1 MTTLTNDAETT
12 NRIVSALHA
21 NLLVEAGA
29 GTGKTY
35 ALVSRVVAL
44 IKSGKATMRGIVAI
58 TFTEAA
64 AAELS
69 ERIRS
74 RMEQLLD
81 PEYVAAGNDPLLPL
95 PEAETGRIRQ
105 AIDEIDQASI
115 QTIHSFASQ
124 ILRER
129 PLPAD
134 LPPGWATLDAIE
146 SNQLFADAW
155 DNWLDTA
162 LGQDGDA
169 ELQDALRYLLGINIG
184 VEKWRQL
191 ALSFSDNYD
200 HLRGD
205 GSIAL
210 DFPDVDLPDVI
221 AATLV
226 ELNQALDMD
235 ENRGGRSASLA
246 KEINDAINV
255 ILSTQNVAG
264 DAFSVAKA
272 IKGHSLNP
280 PNRGNPQVKSIF
292 REAGNAFLKSV
303 QEGCAAKALPPLL
316 RHLRQEFA
324 IDYPARRKADGVA
337 TFEDLLVWSR
347 DVLRDDGEARA
358 YFQQK
363 YSHILIDEFQDT
375 DPLQA
380 EMAFYL
386 AAQPN
391 ADVSGQ
397 NWHTIH
403 LHPGK
408 LFIVGD
414 AKQSIYRFRRADI
427 GVTQLVKDSGQMKPI
442 TLSEN
447 RRSQKP
453 VLDWVNAAFC
463 QLMIQDSNDGPT
475 VQAEYIPLQPN
486 YETQQPGLGTAQFF
500 GEPSDANAGQIR
512 RRQAANVAALIAAAT
527 AGDERR
533 NVYDKNKKCIR
544 PAKLGDICIL
554 IRSRTG
560 LNILERGLE
569 SANIPYRLEGGSL
582 LFNTQEVRDLL
593 NCLRAIDNPS
603 DEVSVVAALRSPAFA
618 CSDVDLLQ
626 WRDVGGRW
634 NYSASNKP
642 NDPPPVA
649 DAMSILSQYHHRHQ
663 TESVAGLIADFIR
676 NRRLDELD
684 LAEPRPRE
692 MWRRRQFLV
701 AQARN
706 QEYNSGNGGTPL
718 TLRRFIDWAETQ
730 QHENARIA
738 EIAAPE
744 TDDESVR
751 IMTMHAAKGLE
762 FPIVILLGLNIP
774 HRDNNNNLLLGASG
788 ATAEI
793 YLSKDI
799 KTPGYIELKS
809 LENSHEIAETIRL
822 AYVAATRARDHLL
835 ISLHHSTNSRT
846 RQQNSLAARITE
858 ISESLPQTDAG
869 ADAITAPPIPAAS
882 NGVAPNDTYNPD
894 WQTQRNAEIANRSR
908 PQAVTATSIAK
919 SGAPA
924 PSHTID
930 DKDAAGDNDHEPR
943 RGRGGRSGTAFGSA
957 LHAVLQQI
965 VEQMTPDLPLTTNT
979 SVDEYLNRR
988 NNEITRLAQQ
998 QTADKGIAS
1007 RNANEI
1013 ARLAQKALSTSA
1025 VTAALRAPK
1034 LWSEIPVAAPITT
1047 PKGDVVVIEG
1057 IIDLLYQDADGE
1069 LVVIDYKSDDITTE
1083 PEISARLEHYQWQG
1097 AAYAV
1102 ALESATKK
1110 TVKDVQFL
1118 FVRLDN
1124 PLRQVE
1130 NLREL
1135 MSQLPAK
1142 ISAGG

>member
-12 NRIVSALHA
+12 NRIVSALDA

-74 RMEQLLD
+74 RMEDLLD

-95 PEAETGRIRQ
+95 SKTETDRIRQ

-129 PLPAD
+129 PIPAG

-155 DNWLDTA
+155 NNWLDTA

-169 ELQDALRYLLGINIG
+169 ELQDSLRYLLGINIG
-184 VEKWRQL
+184 VDQWRQL

-221 AATLV
+221 ADTLV

-280 PNRGNPQVKSIF
+280 PNRGNAQVKSIF

-316 RHLRQEFA
+316 RHLRQAFA

-347 DVLRDDGEARA
+347 DVLRDDTEARA

-391 ADVSGQ
+391 ADVSGRD
-397 NWHTIH
+397 WHTIP

-427 GVTQLVKDSGQMKPI
+427 GVTQLVKDSKQMESL

-453 VLDWVNAAFC
+453 VLDWVNAAFSK
-463 QLMIQDSNDGPT
+463 LMIQDSNDTPP
-475 VQAEYIPLQPN
+475 VQAEYIKLQPN
-486 YETQQPGLGTAQFF
+486 DETQQPGLGTAQFF
-500 GEPSDANAGQIR
+500 GEPSDANADQIR
-512 RRQAANVAALIAAAT
+512 RDQAANVAALIAAAT
-527 AGDERR
+527 VGNERR

-560 LNILERGLE
+560 LNILDRELE

-626 WRDVGGRW
+626 WRNKGGRW

-642 NDPPPVA
+642 NDPSPVA
-649 DAMSILSQYHHRHQ
+649 DAMAILAQYHHRHQ

-706 QEYNSGNGGTPL
+706 QEYNSGNGGAPL

-762 FPIVILLGLNIP
+762 FPIVILLGFDSESFSRNKNALFGQ
-774 HRDNNNNLLLGASG
+774 LG
-788 ATAEI
+788 TEVEI
-793 YLSKDI
+793 SLSSSL
-799 KTPGYIELKS
+799 KTPGYDALSAIEKR
-809 LENSHEIAETIRL
+809 HADAESIRL
-822 AYVAATRARDHLL
+822 AYVAATRARDQLL
-835 ISLHHSTNSRT
+835 VSLHHKRGN
-846 RQQNSLAARITE
+846 NSLAARITE
-858 ISESLPQTDAG
+858 ILENLPHTKAG
-869 ADAITAPPIPAAS
+869 VDDITASAIPTAS
-882 NGVAPNDTYNPD
+882 DSATPNDTYNPD
-894 WQTQRNAEIANRSR
+894 WQTQRNAVIAARSR
-908 PQAVTATSIAK
+908 PQAVTATGIAK

-924 PSHTID
+924 PAQPID

-965 VEQMTPDLPLTTNT
+965 VEQMMPDLPLTTNT
-979 SVDEYLNRR
+979 SVDEYLNRW
-988 NNEITRLAQQ
+988 NDEITRLAQQ

-1069 LVVIDYKSDDITTE
+1069 LVVIDYKSDDIATE

-1097 AAYAV
+1097 AAYAA
-1102 ALESATKK
+1102 ALESATGK

-1118 FVRLDN
+1118 FVRQDN

-1130 NLREL
+1130 NLRGL

>member
-1 MTTLTNDAETT
+1 MTTPTNDAETT
-12 NRIVSALHA
+12 NRIVSDLDA

-81 PEYVAAGNDPLLPL
+81 PEYVAAGNDPLLPIS
-95 PEAETGRIRQ
+95 ESETGRIRQ

-129 PLPAD
+129 PIPAD

-146 SNQLFADAW
+146 SNQQFADAW
-155 DNWLDTA
+155 DNWLDNA

-169 ELQDALRYLLGINIG
+169 ELQNSLRYLLGINIG
-184 VEKWRQL
+184 VEQWRPL
-191 ALSFSDNYD
+191 ALSFSNDYDRLCNDNA
-200 HLRGD
+200 
-205 GSIAL
+205 I
-210 DFPDVDLPDVI
+210 PDIDLPTYCQETLAKLQNLENECSNTNDRLYQQLAGAIETVQAVADVAGNPI
-221 AATLV
+221 AAARA
-226 ELNQALDMD
+226 LNAGAKVDYTGNAGAKNNWRID
-235 ENRGGRSASLA
+235 T
-246 KEINDAINV
+246 KEIRDEFRSVGANF
-255 ILSTQNVAG
+255 QVA
-264 DAFSVAKA
+264 
-272 IKGHSLNP
+272 
-280 PNRGNPQVKSIF
+280 VKS
-292 REAGNAFLKSV
+292 APML
-303 QEGCAAKALPPLL
+303 PLL
-316 RHLRQEFA
+316 RNLRQAFA

-347 DVLRDDGEARA
+347 DVLRDDAEARA

-397 NWHTIH
+397 DWHTIP

-427 GVTQLVKDSGQMKPI
+427 GVTQLVKDSKQMESL

-453 VLDWVNAAFC
+453 VLDWVNAAFSK
-463 QLMIQDSNDGPT
+463 LMIQDSNDTPP
-475 VQAEYIPLQPN
+475 VQAEYIKLHPN
-486 YETQQPGLGTAQFF
+486 AETQQPDLGTAQFF
-500 GEPSDANAGQIR
+500 GEPSDDNADQIR
-512 RRQAANVAALIAAAT
+512 RHQAANVAALIAAAT
-527 AGDERR
+527 VGDDIR
-533 NVYDKNKKCIR
+533 NVYDKDKKCIR
-544 PAKLGDICIL
+544 QAGLGDVCIL

-560 LNILERGLE
+560 LNILERELE
-569 SANIPYRLEGGSL
+569 SANIPYRIEGGSL

-626 WRDVGGRW
+626 WRDAGGRW

-642 NDPPPVA
+642 NDPSPVA
-649 DAMSILSQYHHRHQ
+649 DAMSILEQYHHRHQ

-706 QEYNSGNGGTPL
+706 QEYNSGNGGAPL

-762 FPIVILLGLNIP
+762 FPIVILLGFDSDLVSRNK
-774 HRDNNNNLLLGASG
+774 NALFGQLGTEVEVS
-788 ATAEI
+788 
-793 YLSKDI
+793 LSSSL
-799 KTPGYIELKS
+799 KTPGYDALSAIEKR
-809 LENSHEIAETIRL
+809 HADAESIRL
-822 AYVAATRARDHLL
+822 AYVATTRARDQLL
-835 ISLHHSTNSRT
+835 VSLHHKRGN
-846 RQQNSLAARITE
+846 NSLAARITE
-858 ISESLPQTDAG
+858 ITDSLPYTDAG

-882 NGVAPNDTYNPD
+882 NDVAPNDTYNPD

-919 SGAPA
+919 SDTPA
-924 PSHTID
+924 PSHPID

-965 VEQMTPDLPLTTNT
+965 VEQMTPYLPRPT
-979 SVDEYLNRR
+979 SAEVDEYLASWND
-988 NNEITRLAQQ
+988 EIARLAQQ
-998 QTADKGIAS
+998 QTADKGIS
-1007 RNANEI
+1007 HRNANEI

-1025 VTAALRAPK
+1025 VTAALCAPN

-1069 LVVIDYKSDDITTE
+1069 LVVIDYKSDDILTE
-1083 PEISARLEHYQWQG
+1083 PEVSARLEHYQWQG
-1097 AAYAV
+1097 AAYAA
-1102 ALESATKK
+1102 ALESATGK

-1124 PLRQVE
+1124 PLRQVK

>member
-12 NRIVSALHA
+12 NRIVSALDA

-95 PEAETGRIRQ
+95 PKAETNRIRQ
-105 AIDEIDQASI
+105 AIYEIDQASI

-129 PLPAD
+129 PMPAG

-162 LGQDGDA
+162 LGRDGDA
-169 ELQDALRYLLGINIG
+169 ELQDSLRYLLGINIG
-184 VEKWRQL
+184 VDQWRQL
-191 ALSFSDNYD
+191 ALSFSNDYDRLCNDNAIPGIDLPTYCQD
-200 HLRGD
+200 TLAKLQNLSNECSDTNDRLYQQFAGAIETVQAITD
-205 GSIAL
+205 VAGNSIAAARAL
-210 DFPDVDLPDVI
+210 NAGAKVDYTGNAGVKNNWQIDPKEVR
-221 AATLV
+221 
-226 ELNQALDMD
+226 D
-235 ENRGGRSASLA
+235 EFRSVGV
-246 KEINDAINV
+246 NFQV
-255 ILSTQNVAG
+255 V
-264 DAFSVAKA
+264 
-272 IKGHSLNP
+272 
-280 PNRGNPQVKSIF
+280 VKS
-292 REAGNAFLKSV
+292 APML
-303 QEGCAAKALPPLL
+303 PLL
-316 RHLRQEFA
+316 RNLRQAFA

-347 DVLRDDGEARA
+347 DVLRDNAEARA

-386 AAQPN
+386 VAQPN
-391 ADVSGQ
+391 AGVSGRD
-397 NWHTIH
+397 WHTIP

-427 GVTQLVKDSGQMKPI
+427 GVTQLVKDSGQMESLS
-442 TLSEN
+442 LSEN

-453 VLDWVNAAFC
+453 VLDWVNATFSK
-463 QLMIQDSNDGPT
+463 LMIQDNNDTPP
-475 VQAEYIPLQPN
+475 VQAEYVKLRPN
-486 YETQQPGLGTAQFF
+486 DETQQPGLGTAQFF
-500 GEPSDANAGQIR
+500 GEPSDDNADMIR

-527 AGDERR
+527 VGNERR

-544 PAKLGDICIL
+544 QADLGDICIL

-569 SANIPYRLEGGSL
+569 FANIPYRLEGGSL

-626 WRDVGGRW
+626 WRDKGGRW
-634 NYSASNKP
+634 NYSATKKP
-642 NDPPPVA
+642 DDPPPVA
-649 DAMSILSQYHHRHQ
+649 DAMAILEQYHNRHQ
-663 TESVAGLIADFIR
+663 TETVAGLIADFIR

-799 KTPGYIELKS
+799 KTPGYSELAS
-809 LENSHEIAETIRL
+809 LENNHEIAESIRL

-835 ISLHHSTNSRT
+835 ISLHYNRA

-858 ISESLPQTDAG
+858 ISESLPHTDAG
-869 ADAITAPPIPAAS
+869 ANAITAPTIPAAS
-882 NGVAPNDTYNPD
+882 NGVAPNNIYNPD
-894 WQTQRNAEIANRSR
+894 WQAQRNAEIAARSR

-919 SGAPA
+919 SGTPAPA
-924 PSHTID
+924 QPID

-965 VEQMTPDLPLTTNT
+965 VEQMTPDLPLTT
-979 SVDEYLNRR
+979 SAEVDEYLTHWND
-988 NNEITRLAQQ
+988 EITRLSQQ

-1025 VTAALRAPK
+1025 VTAALRAPN

-1069 LVVIDYKSDDITTE
+1069 LVVIDYKSDDIPTE
-1083 PEISARLEHYQWQG
+1083 PEVSARLEHYQWQG
-1097 AAYAV
+1097 AAYAA
-1102 ALESATKK
+1102 ALESATQK

-1142 ISAGG
+1142 IPAGG

>member
-12 NRIVSALHA
+12 NRIVSALDA

-124 ILRER
+124 ILREC

-146 SNQLFADAW
+146 SNQQFADAW

-162 LGQDGDA
+162 LGRDGDA
-169 ELQDALRYLLGINIG
+169 ELQDSLRYLLGINIG

-191 ALSFSDNYD
+191 ALSFSSDYDRLCNDNAIQ
-200 HLRGD
+200 G
-205 GSIAL
+205 I
-210 DFPDVDLPDVI
+210 DLPKYCQDTLAKLQNLENECSDTNDRLYQQLVGAIDTVQAVADVAGNPI
-221 AATLV
+221 AAARA
-226 ELNQALDMD
+226 LNAGAKVDYTGNAGAKNNWRID
-235 ENRGGRSASLA
+235 T
-246 KEINDAINV
+246 KEIRDEFRSVGANF
-255 ILSTQNVAG
+255 QVA
-264 DAFSVAKA
+264 
-272 IKGHSLNP
+272 
-280 PNRGNPQVKSIF
+280 VKS
-292 REAGNAFLKSV
+292 APML
-303 QEGCAAKALPPLL
+303 PLL
-316 RHLRQEFA
+316 RNLRQAFA

-347 DVLRDDGEARA
+347 DVLRDNAEARA

-397 NWHTIH
+397 DWHTIP

-427 GVTQLVKDSGQMKPI
+427 RVTQLVKDSGI
-442 TLSEN
+442 DSLTLSEN

-453 VLDWVNAAFC
+453 VLDWVNEAFSR
-463 QLMIQDSNDGPT
+463 LMIQDSNDSPP

-486 YETQQPGLGTAQFF
+486 AETQQPDLGTAQFF
-500 GEPSDANAGQIR
+500 GEPSDDNADQIR
-512 RRQAANVAALIAAAT
+512 RHQAANVAALIAAAT
-527 AGDERR
+527 VGDGRR

-544 PAKLGDICIL
+544 QAGLGDVCIL

-618 CSDVDLLQ
+618 CSDIDLLQ
-626 WRDVGGRW
+626 WRDKGGRW
-634 NYSASNKP
+634 NYLAAPKP
-642 NDPPPVA
+642 NDLSPVA
-649 DAMSILSQYHHRHQ
+649 DAMAILEQYHHRHQ
-663 TESVAGLIADFIR
+663 TENVAGLIADFIR

-701 AQARN
+701 AQARD
-706 QEYNSGNGGTPL
+706 QEYNSGSGGAPL
-718 TLRRFIDWAETQ
+718 TLRRFIGWAETQ

-762 FPIVILLGLNIP
+762 FPIVILLGFDSAPVSRNKNALFGQ
-774 HRDNNNNLLLGASG
+774 LG
-788 ATAEI
+788 TEVEI
-793 YLSKDI
+793 SLSSSL
-799 KTPGYIELKS
+799 KTPGYDALSAIEKR
-809 LENSHEIAETIRL
+809 HADAESIRL
-822 AYVAATRARDHLL
+822 AYVAATRARDQLL
-835 ISLHHSTNSRT
+835 VSLHHKRGN
-846 RQQNSLAARITE
+846 NSLAARITE
-858 ISESLPQTDAG
+858 ITDTLPHTKAG
-869 ADAITAPPIPAAS
+869 ADAITAPTIPAAS
-882 NGVAPNDTYNPD
+882 NGVASNNTYNPD
-894 WQTQRNAEIANRSR
+894 WQAQRDAEIAARSR
-908 PQAVTATSIAK
+908 PQAVTATGIAK

-924 PSHTID
+924 PAQPID

-965 VEQMTPDLPLTTNT
+965 VEQMTPYLPRPT
-979 SVDEYLNRR
+979 SAEVDEYLASWND
-988 NNEITRLAQQ
+988 EITRLSQQ

-1013 ARLAQKALSTSA
+1013 ARLAHKALHNPA
-1025 VTAALRAPK
+1025 VTAALCAPN

-1047 PKGDVVVIEG
+1047 TKGDVVVIEG
-1057 IIDLLYQDADGE
+1057 IIDLLYQDANGE
-1069 LVVIDYKSDDITTE
+1069 LVVIDYKSDDIPTE

-1097 AAYAV
+1097 AAYAA
-1102 ALESATKK
+1102 ALESATQK
-1110 TVKDVQFL
+1110 TVKDVQFI

-1135 MSQLPAK
+1135 ISQLPAK
-1142 ISAGG
+1142 IPAGG

>member
-1 MTTLTNDAETT
+1 MTTLMNDAETT
-12 NRIVSALHA
+12 NRIVSALDA

-44 IKSGKATMRGIVAI
+44 IKSGKAAMRGIVAI

-81 PEYVAAGNDPLLPL
+81 PEYVAAGNDPLLRL
-95 PEAETGRIRQ
+95 SEAETDRIRQ

-129 PLPAD
+129 PIPAG

-146 SNQLFADAW
+146 SNRLFADAW
-155 DNWLDTA
+155 DDWLDNA
-162 LGQDGDA
+162 LDQDGDA
-169 ELQDALRYLLGINIG
+169 ELQDSLRYLLGINIG
-184 VEKWRQL
+184 VDQWRPL

-200 HLRGD
+200 HLRDD

-235 ENRGGRSASLA
+235 ENRGGSSVSLA

-255 ILSTQNVAG
+255 ILSTQNVAN

-272 IKGHSLNP
+272 IKGHSLKP
-280 PNRGNPQVKSIF
+280 PGRGGNRQVRSIF
-292 REAGNAFLKSV
+292 GEAGNAFLKSV
-303 QEGCAAKALPPLL
+303 QDGCAAKVLPPLL
-316 RHLRQEFA
+316 RHLRQAFA

-347 DVLRDDGEARA
+347 DVLRDDTEARS

-391 ADVSGQ
+391 ADVSGRD
-397 NWHTIH
+397 WHTIP

-427 GVTQLVKDSGQMKPI
+427 GVTQLVKDSKQMESL

-447 RRSQKP
+447 RRSQKS
-453 VLDWVNAAFC
+453 VLDWVNAAFSR
-463 QLMIQDSNDGPT
+463 LMIQDSNDGRP
-475 VQAEYIPLQPN
+475 VQAEYVKLQPN
-486 YETQQPGLGTAQFF
+486 TETQQPGLGTAQFF
-500 GEPSDANAGQIR
+500 GGPSDDNADQIR
-512 RRQAANVAALIAAAT
+512 RHQAANVAALIAAST
-527 AGDERR
+527 VGNEIRK
-533 NVYDKNKKCIR
+533 VYDKNKKCIR

-626 WRDVGGRW
+626 WRDAGGRW
-634 NYSASNKP
+634 NYSAANKP
-642 NDPPPVA
+642 DDPSPVA
-649 DAMSILSQYHHRHQ
+649 DAMAILEQYHHRHQ

-706 QEYNSGNGGTPL
+706 QEYNSGNGGASL

-730 QHENARIA
+730 QDENARIA

-744 TDDESVR
+744 TDDDSVR

-774 HRDNNNNLLLGASG
+774 HRDNNNHLLLGASG

-799 KTPGYIELKS
+799 KTPGYSELAS
-809 LENSHEIAETIRL
+809 LENSHEIAESIRL

-835 ISLHHSTNSRT
+835 ISLHHSTNNRT

-858 ISESLPQTDAG
+858 ITGNLPHTDAG
-869 ADAITAPPIPAAS
+869 ADALIAPPILAAEV
-882 NGVAPNDTYNPD
+882 VAPDDTYNPD
-894 WQTQRNAEIANRSR
+894 WQTQRDAEIAARSR

-924 PSHTID
+924 PAQYID

-957 LHAVLQQI
+957 LHAVLQQV

-979 SVDEYLNRR
+979 SVDEYLTHWND
-988 NNEITRLAQQ
+988 EIARLAQQ
-998 QTADKGIAS
+998 QTTDKGIAS

-1013 ARLAQKALSTSA
+1013 ARLALKALSTPA
-1025 VTAALRAPK
+1025 VTAALCAPN

-1083 PEISARLEHYQWQG
+1083 TDVTARLEHYQWQG
-1097 AAYAV
+1097 AAYAA
-1102 ALESATKK
+1102 ALESATGK

-1130 NLREL
+1130 NLRGL

-1142 ISAGG
+1142 IPAGG

>member
-1 MTTLTNDAETT
+1 MTTPKNDAETT
-12 NRIVSALHA
+12 NRIVSALDA

-129 PLPAD
+129 PLPAG

-162 LGQDGDA
+162 LGRDGDA
-169 ELQDALRYLLGINIG
+169 ELQNSLRYLLGINIG

-200 HLRGD
+200 HLRDD
-205 GSIAL
+205 GSIDL

-221 AATLV
+221 AATLD

-235 ENRGGRSASLA
+235 ENRGGSSASLA

-255 ILSTQNVAG
+255 ILSTQNVAN

-272 IKGHSLNP
+272 IKGHSLKP
-280 PNRGNPQVKSIF
+280 PGRGGNRQVRSIF
-292 REAGNAFLKSV
+292 GEAGNAFLKSV
-303 QEGCAAKALPPLL
+303 QDGCAAKALPPLL
-316 RHLRQEFA
+316 RHLRQAFA
-324 IDYPARRKADGVA
+324 VDYPARRKADGVA

-347 DVLRDDGEARA
+347 DVLRDNAEARA

-386 AAQPN
+386 AAQSN
-391 ADVSGQ
+391 VDVSGRD
-397 NWHTIH
+397 WHTIP

-427 GVTQLVKDSGQMKPI
+427 GVTQLVKDSKQMESL

-453 VLDWVNAAFC
+453 VLDWVNAVFN
-463 QLMIQDSNDGPT
+463 QLMIQDSNDTPP
-475 VQAEYIPLQPN
+475 VQAEYKPLQPN
-486 YETQQPGLGTAQFF
+486 AETQQPGLGTTQFF
-500 GEPSDANAGQIR
+500 GEPSDANADQIR
-512 RRQAANVAALIAAAT
+512 RHQAANVAALIAAAT
-527 AGDERR
+527 VGDEIR
-533 NVYDKNKKCIR
+533 NVYDKDKKRIR
-544 PAKLGDICIL
+544 QAGLGDVCIL

-603 DEVSVVAALRSPAFA
+603 DEVSVVSALRSPAFA

-626 WRDVGGRW
+626 WRDAGGRW

-649 DAMSILSQYHHRHQ
+649 DAMAILEQYHHRHQ
-663 TESVAGLIADFIR
+663 TENVAGLIADFIR

-684 LAEPRPRE
+684 LAESRPRE

-706 QEYNSGNGGTPL
+706 QEYNSGNGGAPL

-762 FPIVILLGLNIP
+762 FPIVILLGFDSAPVSRSKNALFGQ
-774 HRDNNNNLLLGASG
+774 LG
-788 ATAEI
+788 TEVEI
-793 YLSKDI
+793 SLSSSL
-799 KTPGYIELKS
+799 KTPGYDALSTIEKR
-809 LENSHEIAETIRL
+809 HADAESIRL
-822 AYVAATRARDHLL
+822 AYVATTRARDQLL
-835 ISLHHSTNSRT
+835 VSLHHKRGN
-846 RQQNSLAARITE
+846 NSLAARITE
-858 ISESLPQTDAG
+858 ILDSLPHAKAG
-869 ADAITAPPIPAAS
+869 ADAITASAIPTAS
-882 NGVAPNDTYNPD
+882 NGATPNDTYNPD
-894 WQTQRNAEIANRSR
+894 WQTQRNAEIAARSR
-908 PQAVTATSIAK
+908 PQAVTATGIAK

-924 PSHTID
+924 PAQPID
-930 DKDAAGDNDHEPR
+930 DKDAADDNDHEPR

-965 VEQMTPDLPLTTNT
+965 VEQMTPDLPFTT
-979 SVDEYLNRR
+979 SAEVDEYLNRR
-988 NNEITRLAQQ
+988 NNEITQLAQQ

-1025 VTAALRAPK
+1025 VTAALRAAK

-1057 IIDLLYQDADGE
+1057 IIDLLYQDANGE
-1069 LVVIDYKSDDITTE
+1069 LVVIDYKSDDINTE
-1083 PEISARLEHYQWQG
+1083 SGVTARLEHYQWQG
-1097 AAYAV
+1097 AAYAA
-1102 ALESATKK
+1102 ALESATGK

-1142 ISAGG
+1142 IPAGG

>member
-1 MTTLTNDAETT
+1 MATIMNDAETT
-12 NRIVSALHA
+12 SRIVSALDA

-81 PEYVAAGNDPLLPL
+81 PEYVAAGNDPLLPIS
-95 PEAETGRIRQ
+95 ESETDRIRQ

-129 PLPAD
+129 PIPAG

-169 ELQDALRYLLGINIG
+169 ELQDSLRYLLGINIG

-280 PNRGNPQVKSIF
+280 PNRGNAQVKSIF

-316 RHLRQEFA
+316 RHLRQTFA

-347 DVLRDDGEARA
+347 DVLRGDTESRA

-386 AAQPN
+386 AAQPG

-397 NWHTIH
+397 DWHTIP

-427 GVTQLVKDSGQMKPI
+427 GVTQLVKDSKQMESL

-453 VLDWVNAAFC
+453 VLDWVNAVFC
-463 QLMIQDSNDGPT
+463 KLMIQDSNGTPP
-475 VQAEYIPLQPN
+475 VQAEYVKLRPN
-486 YETQQPGLGTAQFF
+486 DETQQPGLGTAQFF
-500 GEPSDANAGQIR
+500 GEPSDDNADQIR
-512 RRQAANVAALIAAAT
+512 RHQAANVAALIAAAT
-527 AGDERR
+527 VGDGRR

-544 PAKLGDICIL
+544 QAGLGDVCIL

-618 CSDVDLLQ
+618 CSDIDLLQ
-626 WRDVGGRW
+626 WRDKGGRW
-634 NYSASNKP
+634 NYLAAPKP
-642 NDPPPVA
+642 NDLSPVA
-649 DAMSILSQYHHRHQ
+649 DAMAILEQYHHRHQ
-663 TESVAGLIADFIR
+663 TENVAGLIADFIR

-701 AQARN
+701 AQARD
-706 QEYNSGNGGTPL
+706 QEYNSGSGGAPL
-718 TLRRFIDWAETQ
+718 TLRRFIGWAETQ

-762 FPIVILLGLNIP
+762 FPIVILLGFDSAPVSRNKNALFGQ
-774 HRDNNNNLLLGASG
+774 LGTEVEISLSSSLKTLGYDALS
-788 ATAEI
+788 AIEKRHADAE
-793 YLSKDI
+793 S
-799 KTPGYIELKS
+799 
-809 LENSHEIAETIRL
+809 IRL
-822 AYVAATRARDHLL
+822 AYVAATRARDQLL
-835 ISLHHSTNSRT
+835 VSLHHKRGN
-846 RQQNSLAARITE
+846 NSLAARITE
-858 ISESLPQTDAG
+858 ITDTLPHTKAG
-869 ADAITAPPIPAAS
+869 ADAITAPTIPAAS
-882 NGVAPNDTYNPD
+882 NGVASNNTYNPD
-894 WQTQRNAEIANRSR
+894 WQAQRDAEIAARSR
-908 PQAVTATSIAK
+908 PQAVTATGIAK

-924 PSHTID
+924 PAQPID

-965 VEQMTPDLPLTTNT
+965 VEQMTPYLPRPT
-979 SVDEYLNRR
+979 SAEVDEYLASWND
-988 NNEITRLAQQ
+988 EITRLSQQ

-1013 ARLAQKALSTSA
+1013 ARLAHKALHNPA
-1025 VTAALRAPK
+1025 VTAALCAPN

-1047 PKGDVVVIEG
+1047 TKGDVVVIEG
-1057 IIDLLYQDADGE
+1057 IIDLLYQDANGE
-1069 LVVIDYKSDDITTE
+1069 LVVIDYKSDDIPTE
-1083 PEISARLEHYQWQG
+1083 PEVSARLEHYQWQG
-1097 AAYAV
+1097 AAYAA
-1102 ALESATKK
+1102 ALESATGK

-1130 NLREL
+1130 NLRGL

-1142 ISAGG
+1142 IPAGG

>member
-12 NRIVSALHA
+12 NRIVSALDA

-44 IKSGKATMRGIVAI
+44 IKSGKAAMRGIVAI

-95 PEAETGRIRQ
+95 SEAETGRIRQ

-129 PLPAD
+129 PIPAG

-146 SNQLFADAW
+146 TNRLFADAW
-155 DNWLDTA
+155 DDWLDNA

-169 ELQDALRYLLGINIG
+169 ELQDSLRYLLGINIG
-184 VEKWRQL
+184 VDQWRPL
-191 ALSFSDNYD
+191 ALSFSSDYDRLCNDNA
-200 HLRGD
+200 
-205 GSIAL
+205 I
-210 DFPDVDLPDVI
+210 PDIDLSTYCHD
-221 AATLV
+221 T
-226 ELNQALDMD
+226 
-235 ENRGGRSASLA
+235 LA
-246 KEINDAINV
+246 KLQDLANECSNTNDPLYQQLAGAIETVQAVANV
-255 ILSTQNVAG
+255 VDNPISAAYALNTGAKVDYARNVG
-264 DAFSVAKA
+264 SKNNWQIDPKEVRDEFRSV
-272 IKGHSLNP
+272 GVNF
-280 PNRGNPQVKSIF
+280 QVVVKS
-292 REAGNAFLKSV
+292 APML
-303 QEGCAAKALPPLL
+303 PLL
-316 RHLRQEFA
+316 RNLRQAFA

-347 DVLRDDGEARA
+347 DVLRDDAEARS

-391 ADVSGQ
+391 ADVSGRD
-397 NWHTIH
+397 WHTIP

-427 GVTQLVKDSGQMKPI
+427 GVTQLVKDSKQMESL

-447 RRSQKP
+447 RRSQKS
-453 VLDWVNAAFC
+453 VLDWVNAAFSR
-463 QLMIQDSNDGPT
+463 LMIQDSNDGRP
-475 VQAEYIPLQPN
+475 VQAEYVKLRPN
-486 YETQQPGLGTAQFF
+486 TETQQPDLGKAQFF
-500 GEPSDANAGQIR
+500 GEPSDANADQIR
-512 RRQAANVAALIAAAT
+512 RGQAADVAALIAAAT
-527 AGDERR
+527 VGDGRR

-544 PAKLGDICIL
+544 PACLGDVCIL

-560 LNILERGLE
+560 LDILERKLE
-569 SANIPYRLEGGSL
+569 SDNIPYRIEGGSL

-618 CSDVDLLQ
+618 CSDVDLLR
-626 WRDVGGRW
+626 WRDAGGRW
-634 NYSASNKP
+634 NYSATNKP
-642 NDPPPVA
+642 DYPSPVA
-649 DAMSILSQYHHRHQ
+649 EAMAILEQYHNRHQ
-663 TESVAGLIADFIR
+663 TENVAALIADFIR

-706 QEYNSGNGGTPL
+706 QEYNSGNGGAPL

-730 QHENARIA
+730 QDENARIA

-744 TDDESVR
+744 TDDDSVR

-774 HRDNNNNLLLGASG
+774 HRDNNNHLFLGASG

-799 KTPGYIELKS
+799 KTPGYSELAS
-809 LENSHEIAETIRL
+809 LENSHEIAESIRL

-835 ISLHHSTNSRT
+835 ISLHYSTNGRT

-858 ISESLPQTDAG
+858 ITDSLPHTDAG

-894 WQTQRNAEIANRSR
+894 WQTQRDVEIVARSR

-924 PSHTID
+924 PAQLID

-957 LHAVLQQI
+957 LHSVLQQI
-965 VEQMTPDLPLTTNT
+965 VEQMTPDLPLTT
-979 SVDEYLNRR
+979 SAEVDEYLARWND
-988 NNEITRLAQQ
+988 EIARLAQQ
-998 QTADKGIAS
+998 QTSDKGIAP

-1013 ARLAQKALSTSA
+1013 ARLAQKTLSTPA
-1025 VTAALRAPK
+1025 VTAALCAPN

-1083 PEISARLEHYQWQG
+1083 TDVTARLEHYQWQG
-1097 AAYAV
+1097 AAYAA
-1102 ALESATKK
+1102 ALESATGKA
-1110 TVKDVQFL
+1110 VKDVQFL

-1130 NLREL
+1130 NLRGL
-1135 MSQLPAK
+1135 ISQLPAK
-1142 ISAGG
+1142 IPAGG

>member
-12 NRIVSALHA
+12 NRIVSALDA

-35 ALVSRVVAL
+35 ALVSRVVTL
-44 IKSGKATMRGIVAI
+44 IKSGKAAMRGIVAI

-81 PEYVAAGNDPLLPL
+81 PEYVAAGNDPLLPIS
-95 PEAETGRIRQ
+95 ESETDRIRQ

-129 PLPAD
+129 PMPAR

-146 SNQLFADAW
+146 ANQLFADAW
-155 DNWLDTA
+155 DDWLDNA

-169 ELQDALRYLLGINIG
+169 ELQDSLRYLLGINIG
-184 VEKWRQL
+184 VDQWRPL
-191 ALSFSDNYD
+191 ALSFSSDYDRLCNDNAIP
-200 HLRGD
+200 G
-205 GSIAL
+205 I
-210 DFPDVDLPDVI
+210 DLLTHSQD
-221 AATLV
+221 T
-226 ELNQALDMD
+226 
-235 ENRGGRSASLA
+235 LA
-246 KEINDAINV
+246 KLQDLANECSNTNDPLYQQLAGAIETV
-255 ILSTQNVAG
+255 QAVANVA
-264 DAFSVAKA
+264 DNPISAAY
-272 IKGHSLNP
+272 SLNTGAKVDYARNVGSKNNWQIDP
-280 PNRGNPQVKSIF
+280 KEVRDEFRSVGTNFQVVVKS
-292 REAGNAFLKSV
+292 APML
-303 QEGCAAKALPPLL
+303 PLL
-316 RHLRQEFA
+316 RHLRQAFA

-347 DVLRDDGEARA
+347 DVLRDDTEARS

-391 ADVSGQ
+391 ADVSGRD
-397 NWHTIH
+397 WHTIP

-427 GVTQLVKDSGQMKPI
+427 GVTQLVKDSGQMESL

-463 QLMIQDSNDGPT
+463 RLMTPDSNDGPL
-475 VQAEYIPLQPN
+475 VQAEYIKLRPN
-486 YETQQPGLGTAQFF
+486 AETQQPDLGTAQFF

-527 AGDERR
+527 AGDGRR

-544 PAKLGDICIL
+544 QASLGDVCIL

-560 LNILERGLE
+560 LNILERELE
-569 SANIPYRLEGGSL
+569 SANIPYRIEGGSL
-582 LFNTQEVRDLL
+582 LFNTQEVRDLI

-626 WRDVGGRW
+626 WRDAGGRW
-634 NYSASNKP
+634 NYSATPKP
-642 NDPPPVA
+642 DDPSPVA
-649 DAMSILSQYHHRHQ
+649 DAMMILEQYHHRHQ

-730 QHENARIA
+730 QDENARIA

-744 TDDESVR
+744 TDDDSVR

-762 FPIVILLGLNIP
+762 FPIVILLGFDSAPVSRTKNALFGQ
-774 HRDNNNNLLLGASG
+774 LG
-788 ATAEI
+788 TEVEI
-793 YLSKDI
+793 SLSSSL
-799 KTPGYIELKS
+799 KTPGYDALSAIEKR
-809 LENSHEIAETIRL
+809 HADAESIRL
-822 AYVAATRARDHLL
+822 AYVAATRARDQLL
-835 ISLHHSTNSRT
+835 VSLHHKSGN
-846 RQQNSLAARITE
+846 NSLAARITE
-858 ISESLPQTDAG
+858 ITDTLPHTDAG
-869 ADAITAPPIPAAS
+869 ADAITAPPIPDAS

-894 WQTQRNAEIANRSR
+894 WQTQRDAEIAARSR

-919 SGAPA
+919 FGAPA
-924 PSHTID
+924 PAQPID

-965 VEQMTPDLPLTTNT
+965 VEQMTPDLPLTT
-979 SVDEYLNRR
+979 SAEVDEYLARWND
-988 NNEITRLAQQ
+988 EIARLAQQ

-1007 RNANEI
+1007 RNAAEI
-1013 ARLAQKALSTSA
+1013 ARLAQKTLRTPA
-1025 VTAALRAPK
+1025 VTAALCAAN

-1069 LVVIDYKSDDITTE
+1069 LVVIDYKSDDIATE
-1083 PEISARLEHYQWQG
+1083 TDVTARLEHYQWQG
-1097 AAYAV
+1097 AAYAA
-1102 ALESATKK
+1102 ALESATGKA
-1110 TVKDVQFL
+1110 VKDVQFL

-1130 NLREL
+1130 NLRGL
-1135 MSQLPAK
+1135 ISQLPAK
-1142 ISAGG
+1142 IPAGG

>member
-12 NRIVSALHA
+12 NRIVSDLDA

-81 PEYVAAGNDPLLPL
+81 PEYIAAGNDPLLPL
-95 PEAETGRIRQ
+95 SKTKTETDRIRQ

-129 PLPAD
+129 PLPAG

-146 SNQLFADAW
+146 SNQQFADAW
-155 DNWLDTA
+155 DNWLDNA

-169 ELQDALRYLLGINIG
+169 ELQDSLRYLLGINIG

-200 HLRGD
+200 HLRGED
-205 GSIAL
+205 SIAL

-292 REAGNAFLKSV
+292 REAGNTFLKSV

-347 DVLRDDGEARA
+347 DVLRDDTETRA

-386 AAQPN
+386 AAQSN
-391 ADVSGQ
+391 VDVSGRD
-397 NWHTIH
+397 WHTIP

-427 GVTQLVKDSGQMKPI
+427 GVTQLVKDSKQMESL

-463 QLMIQDSNDGPT
+463 KLMIRDSNDSPP
-475 VQAEYIPLQPN
+475 VQAEYVKLRPN
-486 YETQQPGLGTAQFF
+486 VETQQPGLGTAQFF
-500 GEPSDANAGQIR
+500 GGPSDDNADQIR
-512 RRQAANVAALIAAAT
+512 RYQAANVAALIAAAT
-527 AGDERR
+527 VGDEIR

-544 PAKLGDICIL
+544 QAGLGDVCIL

-569 SANIPYRLEGGSL
+569 LANIPYRIEGGSL

-626 WRDVGGRW
+626 WRNKGGRW

-701 AQARN
+701 AQARD
-706 QEYNSGNGGTPL
+706 QEYNSGSGGAPL
-718 TLRRFIDWAETQ
+718 TLRRFINWAETQ

-762 FPIVILLGLNIP
+762 FPIVILLGFDSAPVSRSKNALFGQ
-774 HRDNNNNLLLGASG
+774 LG
-788 ATAEI
+788 TKVEI
-793 YLSKDI
+793 SLSSSL
-799 KTPGYIELKS
+799 KTPGYDDLSAIEKRHS
-809 LENSHEIAETIRL
+809 DAESIRL
-822 AYVAATRARDHLL
+822 AYVAATRARDQLL
-835 ISLHHSTNSRT
+835 VSLHHKRGN
-846 RQQNSLAARITE
+846 NSLAARITE
-858 ISESLPQTDAG
+858 ITDCLPYTDAG

-882 NGVAPNDTYNPD
+882 NGVASNNTYNPD
-894 WQTQRNAEIANRSR
+894 WQTQRNAEIAARSR
-908 PQAVTATSIAK
+908 PQAVTATGIAK

-924 PSHTID
+924 SSHPID

-965 VEQMTPDLPLTTNT
+965 VEQMTPYLPRPT
-979 SVDEYLNRR
+979 SAEVDEYLASWND
-988 NNEITRLAQQ
+988 EIARLAQQ

-1013 ARLAQKALSTSA
+1013 ARLAHKALHTPA
-1025 VTAALRAPK
+1025 VIAALCAPN

-1057 IIDLLYQDADGE
+1057 IIDLLYQDANGE

-1083 PEISARLEHYQWQG
+1083 SEISARLEHYQWQG
-1097 AAYAV
+1097 AAYAA
-1102 ALESATKK
+1102 ALESATGK

-1130 NLREL
+1130 NLRGL
-1135 MSQLPAK
+1135 MSQLPDK
-1142 ISAGG
+1142 IPAGG

>member
-12 NRIVSALHA
+12 NRIVSALDA

-81 PEYVAAGNDPLLPL
+81 PEYVAAGHDPLLPIS
-95 PEAETGRIRQ
+95 ESETGRIRQ

-146 SNQLFADAW
+146 SNQQFADAW
-155 DNWLDTA
+155 DNWLDDA

-169 ELQDALRYLLGINIG
+169 ELQDSLRYLLGINIG

-191 ALSFSDNYD
+191 ALSFSNDYDRLCNDNVIPD
-200 HLRGD
+200 IDLRTYCQDTLAKLQNLANECSNTNDRLYQQLAGAIETVQA
-205 GSIAL
+205 IA
-210 DFPDVDLPDVI
+210 DVAGNPI
-221 AATLV
+221 AAARA
-226 ELNQALDMD
+226 LNVGAKVDYTGNAGAKNNWQIDTKEVRD
-235 ENRGGRSASLA
+235 EFRSVGV
-246 KEINDAINV
+246 NFQV
-255 ILSTQNVAG
+255 V
-264 DAFSVAKA
+264 
-272 IKGHSLNP
+272 
-280 PNRGNPQVKSIF
+280 VKS
-292 REAGNAFLKSV
+292 APML
-303 QEGCAAKALPPLL
+303 PLL
-316 RHLRQEFA
+316 RNLRQAFA

-347 DVLRDDGEARA
+347 DVLRDDTESRA

-391 ADVSGQ
+391 AGVSGRD
-397 NWHTIH
+397 WHTIP

-427 GVTQLVKDSGQMKPI
+427 GVTKLVKYSGMDSL

-453 VLDWVNAAFC
+453 VLDWVNAVFN
-463 QLMIQDSNDGPT
+463 QLMIQDSNDTPP
-475 VQAEYIPLQPN
+475 VQAEYKPLQPN
-486 YETQQPGLGTAQFF
+486 AETQQPGLGTTQFF
-500 GEPSDANAGQIR
+500 GEPSDANADQIR
-512 RRQAANVAALIAAAT
+512 RHQAANVAALIAAAT
-527 AGDERR
+527 VGDCRR

-544 PAKLGDICIL
+544 QAGLGDVCIL

-706 QEYNSGNGGTPL
+706 QEYNSGNSGAPL

-774 HRDNNNNLLLGASG
+774 HRDNNNHLLLGASG
-788 ATAEI
+788 VTAEI

-799 KTPGYIELKS
+799 KTPGYSELAS
-809 LENSHEIAETIRL
+809 LENSHEIAESIRL

-858 ISESLPQTDAG
+858 ISDTLPHTDAG
-869 ADAITAPPIPAAS
+869 ADTITAPTIPAAS
-882 NGVAPNDTYNPD
+882 NGATPNDVYNPN
-894 WQTQRNAEIANRSR
+894 WQTQRNAEIAARSR
-908 PQAVTATSIAK
+908 PQAVTATGIAK

-965 VEQMTPDLPLTTNT
+965 VEQMTPYLPRPT
-979 SVDEYLNRR
+979 SAEVDEYLASWND
-988 NNEITRLAQQ
+988 EITRLSQQ

-1013 ARLAQKALSTSA
+1013 ARLAHKALHNPA
-1025 VTAALRAPK
+1025 VTAALCAPN

-1047 PKGDVVVIEG
+1047 PKGDIVVIEG

-1069 LVVIDYKSDDITTE
+1069 LVVIDYKSDDIATE

-1097 AAYAV
+1097 AAYAA
-1102 ALESATKK
+1102 ALESATGK

-1142 ISAGG
+1142 IPAGG